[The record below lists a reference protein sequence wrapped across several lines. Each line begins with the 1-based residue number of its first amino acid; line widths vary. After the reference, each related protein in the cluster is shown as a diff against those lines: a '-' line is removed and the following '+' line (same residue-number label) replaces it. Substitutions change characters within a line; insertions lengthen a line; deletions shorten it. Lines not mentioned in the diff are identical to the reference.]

1 MVSFMP
7 AMTQVPDATPR
18 SIAAYGEI
26 VSNWLRSPST
36 YIYGKRSG
44 TTPNWP
50 LGRKPEAVKRLL
62 DVAGAALLLALML
75 PVLTMIAVLV
85 WVSGGTPIY
94 GHERVGRGGR
104 RFLCWKVRTMV
115 PGADARLEGILR
127 RDPGRAAEW
136 ARDHKLRDDPRV
148 TRLGRFLRRTS
159 LDEAP
164 QLWNILVGDMSLVG
178 PRPVTPPELTRY
190 GASARHYLAVRP
202 GLTGLW
208 QLDGRNDIP
217 YARRVL
223 LDRFYVM
230 KPSIPR
236 DLALLFRTPIA
247 IARRTG
253 R

>member
-1 MVSFMP
+1 MV
-7 AMTQVPDATPR
+7 
-18 SIAAYGEI
+18 
-26 VSNWLRSPST
+26 
-36 YIYGKRSG
+36 
-44 TTPNWP
+44 
-50 LGRKPEAVKRLL
+50 
-62 DVAGAALLLALML
+62 
-75 PVLTMIAVLV
+75 
-85 WVSGGTPIY
+85 
-94 GHERVGRGGR
+94 R
-104 RFLCWKVRTMV
+104 RQHQQ
-115 PGADARLEGILR
+115 R
-127 RDPGRAAEW
+127 RA
-136 ARDHKLRDDPRV
+136 
-148 TRLGRFLRRTS
+148 
-159 LDEAP
+159 
-164 QLWNILVGDMSLVG
+164 
-178 PRPVTPPELTRY
+178 PVTPPELTRY